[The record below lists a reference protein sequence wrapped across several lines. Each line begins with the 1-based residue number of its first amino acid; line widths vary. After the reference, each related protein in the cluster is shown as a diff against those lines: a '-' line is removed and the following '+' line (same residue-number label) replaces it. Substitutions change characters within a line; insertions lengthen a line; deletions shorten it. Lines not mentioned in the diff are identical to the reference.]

1 MNHYLIVKGDK
12 AAFAVTKAGF
22 FKVTNDYHHSPTPI
36 T

>member
-22 FKVTNDYHHSPTPI
+22 FKVTNNHPSSTPTY
-36 T
+36 